1 MPRGTRKTYIK
12 KKNTRNKK
20 NIRKQRRTRG
30 RGGMKRHLE
39 VSLTSIPEHSLPEEH
54 RNKRSRLETDDEDEE
69 EKQLT
74 DIQSKAIANDAEAQ
88 SQLGTVYFYGLLG
101 MKQSDENAMQWF
113 EMAANQGHANAQY
126 NLGMMYKNS
135 QGVKQS
141 DDNAMHWFEMAANQG
156 HANAQYNL
164 GVMHSRD
171 QGVDRYSE
179 AMKWYAMAAE
189 QGHACACDALTRTR
203 ILDEILK
210 DKILKSKVKIE
221 RKKCIAISGKN
232 FCTMM
237 GGKKTAKRRHK
248 RRRKTSTRRRR

>member
-12 KKNTRNKK
+12 KKN
-20 NIRKQRRTRG
+20 IRKQRRTR
-30 RGGMKRHLE
+30 RGGGVKRPLE
-39 VSLTSIPEHSLPEEH
+39 ESLTPIPEKKPKIVEIA
-54 RNKRSRLETDDEDEE
+54 TDDEDEE
-69 EKQLT
+69 RAQLT
-74 DIQSKAIANDAEAQ
+74 EIQSNAIAPVNDAEAQ

-101 MKQSDENAMQWF
+101 VEKNDVKAMHWYR
-113 EMAANQGHANAQY
+113 MAADQGDANAQY
-126 NLGMMYKNS
+126 NLGMMYKNG
-135 QGVKQS
+135 QGDAQ
-141 DDNAMHWFEMAANQG
+141 DIGQAMRLFEMAANQG

-171 QGVDRYSE
+171 QREDRYSE

-189 QGHACACDALTRTR
+189 QGHVCACDALTRTR